1 MVLTDEDFGRA
12 YLTEGWARRFLVD
25 VFQSFTVL
33 FVGYSHNDFVMSYL
47 ARALPTPDPNLI
59 DAPHRFALT
68 DTAGDQRWEL
78 LGISPIGYEKDP
90 DGEHTALVEGVTGL
104 GDHMQRGPLDWQRT
118 IGDIARGLPPDDPEQ
133 QDLIDDALADP
144 SRVQFFTDAAEH
156 TDWIDWL
163 DGRGHLAR
171 VFDASPSGDA
181 EGPHRQLAW
190 WLCKSFAQKHSERL
204 LSRFDPHAQR
214 MGNELWVAL
223 AFELRAVD
231 TQTQGKAEWKP
242 GVVAKWIS
250 HLLNTIPNSLRD
262 QDFNLQSLAEA
273 AARASLDDSLIAVF
287 DAMAR
292 LSVGARN
299 ASVDGDSALNDVW
312 ENLLAPRIHVVAEQL
327 LSVVLAR
334 LRDRHHSEC
343 VWEDA
348 TRESDSANWHRNA
361 IEARDDHSRYYD
373 SNDVLIDAARN
384 CLCYLVESEPL
395 IAGSYLDQMVRAD
408 APLLRRIAVH
418 GASRRDDLSADE
430 NIEWLLARVSLH
442 DRACRRELFRF
453 VELTYRDA
461 SDVQRQ
467 LVLAAVDDYPNPAQ
481 ESEHVDE

>member
-1 MVLTDEDFGRA
+1 
-12 YLTEGWARRFLVD
+12 
-25 VFQSFTVL
+25 
-33 FVGYSHNDFVMSYL
+33 
-47 ARALPTPDPNLI
+47 
-59 DAPHRFALT
+59 
-68 DTAGDQRWEL
+68 
-78 LGISPIGYEKDP
+78 
-90 DGEHTALVEGVTGL
+90 
-104 GDHMQRGPLDWQRT
+104 
-118 IGDIARGLPPDDPEQ
+118 
-133 QDLIDDALADP
+133 
-144 SRVQFFTDAAEH
+144 
-156 TDWIDWL
+156 
-163 DGRGHLAR
+163 
-171 VFDASPSGDA
+171 
-181 EGPHRQLAW
+181 
-190 WLCKSFAQKHSERL
+190 
-204 LSRFDPHAQR
+204 

-242 GVVAKWIS
+242 DVVAKWIS
-250 HLLNTIPNSLRD
+250 QLLDTIPNSLPD
-262 QDFNLQSLAEA
+262 PEFHLESLAEA

-292 LSVGARN
+292 LSDGARN

-334 LRDRHHSEC
+334 LRDRHHWEC

-384 CLCYLVESEPL
+384 CLCYLVENEPL
-395 IAGSYLDQMVRAD
+395 VAGSYLDQMVKAD
-408 APLLRRIAVH
+408 APLLRRLAVH

-430 NIEWLLARVSLH
+430 KIEWLLARVSLH

-453 VELTYRDA
+453 VEHTYRDA
-461 SDVQRQ
+461 SDIQRQ
-467 LVLAAVDDYPNPAQ
+467 LVLVAVDDYPNPAQ
-481 ESEHVDE
+481 QSEHSDE